1 MKNLTMETGKQ
12 DRVIGAG
19 DQVMRCPPAPIT
31 LSGDHPITRL
41 TPLANTWRILLA
53 ALREI
58 FDENAYEHFL
68 ETNRV
73 ARSAA
78 SYREFLHE
86 REAGI
91 ARMPRCC

>member
-1 MKNLTMETGKQ
+1 VKNLITETRKHH
-12 DRVIGAG
+12 RVVGAG
-19 DQVMRCPPAPIT
+19 DQIMTGPRAPIT
-31 LSGDHPITRL
+31 SRDHPITRL